1 MKDCEIY
8 TLNIAQFQEFLK
20 ILKKKIEHEGV
31 TKIERSITTVV
42 LWKLARLKQGLKA
55 QLRFLLNNED
65 YCSSTLLYPSLF
77 WAINSHYPQGSGS
90 CCCKRAGSVEGLERL
105 L

>member
-55 QLRFLLNNED
+55 QLRFLLNNLH
-65 YCSSTLLYPSLF
+65 SPLLQYIAVPVSLLG
-77 WAINSHYPQGSGS
+77 N
-90 CCCKRAGSVEGLERL
+90 
-105 L
+105 